1 MYILAKSTLALTAGF
16 LVALVLG
23 AIIVPFLRRK
33 KMGQITS
40 KFVKEHAQKA
50 GTPVMG
56 GLIFIFS
63 TIIVLAIL
71 LLTKKITYTSNLT
84 IILFV
89 FLSYALLGF
98 IDDYRIIKYK
108 SNEKGLTRLQKFI
121 GQVIIAVGFF
131 LLYVKNGMDPT
142 IEIYLFDIKLNL
154 GMFYVIFI
162 LFMLVGSSNAVNLT
176 DGLDGLAGGL
186 SVIAFLVYGMIAW
199 NTGWLAGYDNIALFC
214 FILVGGLLGFL
225 VFNGY
230 PAKIFMG
237 DTGSLALGATLATVA
252 ILTHRELSL
261 AIVGGV
267 FVIECLSVIIQIASV
282 KITGKRVFPKTPI
295 HHSFQIKGWQEPN
308 IVKLFYVVGFLLGI
322 VGILYGVWF

>member
-1 MYILAKSTLALTAGF
+1 MYVLTKSVLALMIGF
-16 LVALVLG
+16 
-23 AIIVPFLRRK
+23 IIASVFGLFFVPFMRK
-33 KMGQITS
+33 KKLGQVTS
-40 KFVKEHAQKA
+40 KFVKQHKDKS
-50 GTPVMG
+50 GTPTMG
-56 GLIFIFS
+56 GVIFIVS
-63 TIIVLAIL
+63 TIITIAALVLTNKMTL
-71 LLTKKITYTSNLT
+71 STNL
-84 IILFV
+84 IIVLFV
-89 FLSYALLGF
+89 FFGYALIGF
-98 IDDYRIIKYK
+98 IDDFFKLKYK

-230 PAKIFMG
+230 PAKVFMG

-308 IVKLFYVVGFLLGI
+308 IVKAFYVAGFLLGI